1 MMYEADN
8 DTRQMELTAAL
19 NRELFSHYVDGAAYV
34 NGDSMLH
41 TWLLFNE
48 RSRDR
53 RLDAH
58 EKSLD
63 AHDKR
68 IKQLEAQFVK
78 SQGQAYDP
86 GEKST
91 KKLVSPEKSQNPENS
106 LLRHYEKLSTYINS
120 LRGRECIDDQFQH
133 TTPVLSEID
142 KIFALY
148 SEESDRFRRQLILK
162 LRSAVKLNRLDQLFT
177 DAQIDLLVTI
187 VERLQ
192 LPAVEK
198 SDVLG
203 CLNELMDCDLSPF
216 PTLEEDQRENEA
228 FSGHDDTD

>member
-8 DTRQMELTAAL
+8 DTRQIELTAAL
-19 NRELFSHYVDGAAYV
+19 NRELFSHYVDGSAYV

-41 TWLLFNE
+41 TWLLFNG
-48 RSRDR
+48 RNRDR

-58 EKSLD
+58 DKSLD

-68 IKQLEAQFVK
+68 IKQLEGLFLKDQE
-78 SQGQAYDP
+78 YDS

-91 KKLVSPEKSQNPENS
+91 KKLASPEKSQNPENS

-133 TTPVLSEID
+133 TTLVLLEID

-148 SEESDRFRRQLILK
+148 SEGSDRFRRQLILK

-177 DAQIDLLVTI
+177 DAQIDLFVTI

-198 SDVLG
+198 SDVLD
-203 CLNELMDCDLSPF
+203 CLDELMDCDLSPF

-228 FSGHDDTD
+228 FSGHDDTN

>member
-8 DTRQMELTAAL
+8 DTGQIELTAAL
-19 NRELFSHYVDGAAYV
+19 DKEFFSRYV
-34 NGDSMLH
+34 NEAS
-41 TWLLFNE
+41 LFHARALFRE
-48 RSRDR
+48 CARDK

-58 EKSLD
+58 DKSLD

-68 IKQLEAQFVK
+68 IKQLEGLFLKDQE
-78 SQGQAYDP
+78 YDS

-91 KKLVSPEKSQNPENS
+91 KKLASPEKSQNPENS

-133 TTPVLSEID
+133 TTPVLLEID

-148 SEESDRFRRQLILK
+148 SEGSDRFRRQLILK

-177 DAQIDLLVTI
+177 DAQIDLFVTI

>member
-8 DTRQMELTAAL
+8 DTRQMELTATL

-41 TWLLFNE
+41 TWLLFNG

-68 IKQLEAQFVK
+68 IKQLEGLFLKDQE
-78 SQGQAYDP
+78 YDS

-91 KKLVSPEKSQNPENS
+91 KKLVSPEKSQNPENG
-106 LLRHYEKLSTYINS
+106 LLRHYERLSAYINS

-133 TTPVLSEID
+133 TTPVLLEID
-142 KIFALY
+142 RIFALY
-148 SEESDRFRRQLILK
+148 SEGSDRFRRQLILK
-162 LRSAVKLNRLDQLFT
+162 LRSAVKLNCLDQLFT
-177 DAQIDLLVTI
+177 DGQIDLLIAI
-187 VERLQ
+187 VNRLR
-192 LPAVEK
+192 LPALEK
-198 SDVLG
+198 TDVLN
-203 CLNELMDCDLSPF
+203 CLDELMDCDLPPF
-216 PTLEEDQRENEA
+216 PSLEEDQRENEA
-228 FSGHDDTD
+228 FSGHDDTN